1 MPRPAQPGTS
11 QSEGKTRMP
20 GAVSIQP
27 SRSGSLRLGVLTLL
41 LALAVVLGGC
51 RNRTDDAVP
60 QTAPGIIYERAQTS
74 LSQQDFNNAIRLL
87 EALVARFPFA
97 EEARQA
103 RIDLIYAYYRSR
115 ETESA
120 LDAADTFIR
129 ENPTHPRI
137 DYAWYIKGLV
147 EFERAPNILEKFFRV
162 DLDARPPQSA
172 LKSFSAFRKVVQ
184 DFPKSE
190 YAHDARRRMIH
201 LRNRLAD
208 YNIYVARHYIDR
220 GAWVAAAQRGKE
232 TIEQYDGAPAV
243 REALEIMAY
252 SYEQLGMPQLAE
264 QTREVYQFNY
274 NEPMPASLSREVG
287 DKKWWKPWG

>member
-1 MPRPAQPGTS
+1 MSAHTSARPFPS
-11 QSEGKTRMP
+11 QL
-20 GAVSIQP
+20 
-27 SRSGSLRLGVLTLL
+27 LRLWSLIAL
-41 LALAVVLGGC
+41 LAIALVVTGC
-51 RNRTDDAVP
+51 RNRPDDAVP
-60 QTAPGIIYERAQTS
+60 QTAPGILYERAQTS
-74 LSQQDFNNAIRLL
+74 LKAQDFNNAIRLL

-97 EEARQA
+97 EEARQS

-137 DYAWYIKGLV
+137 DYAWYVKGLV
-147 EFERAPNILEKFFRV
+147 EFERSPNILERFFRV

-208 YNIYVARHYIDR
+208 YNIYVARYYIDR
-220 GAWVAAAQRGKE
+220 GAWIGAAQRAKE
-232 TIEQYDGAPAV
+232 TIELYDGAPAI
-243 REALEIMAY
+243 REALEIMTY
-252 SYEQLGMPQLAE
+252 SYEQLGMKELAD
-264 QTREVYQFNY
+264 QTRAVYAANY
-274 NEPMPASLSREVG
+274 DQPMPTSLSRDAG
-287 DKKWWKPWG
+287 KKKWWKPWG

>member
-1 MPRPAQPGTS
+1 MSAIP
-11 QSEGKTRMP
+11 
-20 GAVSIQP
+20 
-27 SRSGSLRLGVLTLL
+27 LRLPQTRILSVLLVL
-41 LALAVVLGGC
+41 VLALVATGC
-51 RNRTDDAVP
+51 RNRPDKEVP
-60 QTAPGIIYERAQTS
+60 QTAPQVLYERAQTS
-74 LSQQDFNNAIRLL
+74 LKGQDFNNAIRLL

-103 RIDLIYAYYRSR
+103 RLDLIYAYYRSR

-137 DYAWYIKGLV
+137 DYAWYVKGLV
-147 EFERAPNILEKFFRV
+147 EFERSPNILERFFKA

-172 LKSFSAFRKVVQ
+172 TKSFAAFRKVVE
-184 DFPKSE
+184 DYPKSD

-208 YNIYVARHYIDR
+208 YQIYVARYYIKR
-220 GAWVAAAQRGKE
+220 GAWVGAAQRAKE
-232 TIEQYDGAPAV
+232 CIELYDGAPAV

-252 SYEQLGMPQLAE
+252 SYEKLGMKELAE
-264 QTREVYQFNY
+264 QTRAVYAANY
-274 NEPMPASLSREVG
+274 DQPMPTEPASEARQR
-287 DKKWWKPWG
+287 KWWKPWG

>member
-1 MPRPAQPGTS
+1 
-11 QSEGKTRMP
+11 MP
-20 GAVSIQP
+20 GAVSIQS
-27 SRSGSLRLGVLTLL
+27 SRSGSLRLGLVFVLLV
-41 LALAVVLGGC
+41 LAVVLGGC
-51 RNRTDDAVP
+51 RNRPDDAVP

-137 DYAWYIKGLV
+137 DYAWYLKGLV
-147 EFERAPNILEKFFRV
+147 DFERSPNFLERWFDV
-162 DLDARPPQSA
+162 DLNERPPQTA
-172 LKSFSAFRKVVQ
+172 RKAFAAFRKVVE
-184 DFPKSE
+184 DYPKSE
-190 YAHDARRRMIH
+190 YAHDARRRMIY

-208 YNIYVARHYIDR
+208 YQLYVARHYMER
-220 GAWVAAAQRGKE
+220 GAWVAAAQRAKE
-232 TIEQYDGAPAV
+232 TIEQFDGAPAV
-243 REALEIMAY
+243 REALEIMVQAY
-252 SYEQLGMPQLAE
+252 ERLGMKELAD
-264 QTREVYQFNY
+264 QTRQVYAANFG
-274 NEPMPASLSREVG
+274 G
-287 DKKWWKPWG
+287 DGEKVVPYKRPWWKPWG

>member
-1 MPRPAQPGTS
+1 MA
-11 QSEGKTRMP
+11 
-20 GAVSIQP
+20 
-27 SRSGSLRLGVLTLL
+27 L
-41 LALAVVLGGC
+41 LAVALVATGC
-51 RNRTDDAVP
+51 RNRPDDAVP
-60 QTAPGIIYERAQTS
+60 QSAPGIIYERAQTS

-147 EFERAPNILEKFFRV
+147 EFERAPNILERFFRV

-190 YAHDARRRMIH
+190 YAHDSRRRMIH

-220 GAWVAAAQRGKE
+220 GAWVAAAQRARE
-232 TIEQYDGAPAV
+232 TIDQYDGAPAV

-252 SYEQLGMPQLAE
+252 SYEQLDMQQLAA
-264 QTREVYQFNY
+264 QTREVYAANY
-274 NEPMPASLSREVG
+274 DEPMPTSLEREVSK
-287 DKKWWKPWG
+287 KKWWKPWG

>member
-1 MPRPAQPGTS
+1 
-11 QSEGKTRMP
+11 MP
-20 GAVSIQP
+20 GAVSVQP

-41 LALAVVLGGC
+41 LAVAFVLGGC
-51 RNRTDDAVP
+51 RNRPDDAVP

-74 LSQQDFNNAIRLL
+74 LKAQDFNNAIRLL

-208 YNIYVARHYIDR
+208 YNIYVARHYIER

-274 NEPMPASLSREVG
+274 NEPMPGSLSREVG

>member
-1 MPRPAQPGTS
+1 MSVHPSASPTSPQP
-11 QSEGKTRMP
+11 
-20 GAVSIQP
+20 
-27 SRSGSLRLGVLTLL
+27 LRHWCLVAL
-41 LALAVVLGGC
+41 LAVTLVATGC
-51 RNRTDDAVP
+51 RNRPDEAVP
-60 QTAPGIIYERAQTS
+60 QSAPGIIYERAQTS
-74 LSQQDFNNAIRLL
+74 LKAQDFNNAIRLL

-147 EFERAPNILEKFFRV
+147 EFERSPNILEKFFRV

-208 YNIYVARHYIDR
+208 YNIYVARYYIDR
-220 GAWVAAAQRGKE
+220 GAWVAAAQRSKE
-232 TIEQYDGAPAV
+232 TIAQYDGAPAV

-252 SYEQLGMPQLAE
+252 SYEQLGMRELAE
-264 QTREVYQFNY
+264 QTREVYALNY
-274 NEPMPASLSREVG
+274 EEPMPASLSREVG
-287 DKKWWKPWG
+287 KKKWWKPWG

>member
-1 MPRPAQPGTS
+1 MSAPTTIRPFQSQP
-11 QSEGKTRMP
+11 
-20 GAVSIQP
+20 
-27 SRSGSLRLGVLTLL
+27 LRLWCLMAL
-41 LALAVVLGGC
+41 LAVMLVVTGC
-51 RNRTDDAVP
+51 RNRPDDAVP
-60 QTAPGIIYERAQTS
+60 QSAPGIVYERARTS
-74 LSQQDFNNAIRLL
+74 LKAQDFNNAIRLL

-184 DFPKSE
+184 DYPKSE

-208 YNIYVARHYIDR
+208 YNIYVARYYIDR
-220 GAWVAAAQRGKE
+220 GAWIAAAQRSKE
-232 TIEQYDGAPAV
+232 TIELYDGAPAI

-252 SYEQLGMPQLAE
+252 SYEQLGMKELAE
-264 QTREVYQFNY
+264 QTREVYVANY
-274 NEPMPASLSREVG
+274 EQPMPTSLEREIG
-287 DKKWWKPWG
+287 KKKWWKPWS

>member
-1 MPRPAQPGTS
+1 
-11 QSEGKTRMP
+11 MP

-27 SRSGSLRLGVLTLL
+27 SRSDSLRLGVLTLL
-41 LALAVVLGGC
+41 LAMAVVLGGC
-51 RNRTDDAVP
+51 RNRPDDAAP

-120 LDAADTFIR
+120 LDAANTFIR

-162 DLDARPPQSA
+162 DLNARPPQSA

-252 SYEQLGMPQLAE
+252 CYEQLGMPELAE

-274 NEPMPASLSREVG
+274 NEPMPASLSRKVG